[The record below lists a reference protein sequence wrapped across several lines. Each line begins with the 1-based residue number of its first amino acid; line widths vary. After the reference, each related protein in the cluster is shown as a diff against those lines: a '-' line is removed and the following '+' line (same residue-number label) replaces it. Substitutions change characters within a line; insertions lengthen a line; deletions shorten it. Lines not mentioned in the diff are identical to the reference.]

1 MRYHDCPFQ
10 VRNSMLDDE
19 EPKETDT
26 EESVEA
32 WIKKFNN
39 AYLEIVSI

>member
-1 MRYHDCPFQ
+1 M
-10 VRNSMLDDE
+10 VEDE

-26 EESVEA
+26 KENVEA

-39 AYLEIVSI
+39 AYMDIVSINLYIEF